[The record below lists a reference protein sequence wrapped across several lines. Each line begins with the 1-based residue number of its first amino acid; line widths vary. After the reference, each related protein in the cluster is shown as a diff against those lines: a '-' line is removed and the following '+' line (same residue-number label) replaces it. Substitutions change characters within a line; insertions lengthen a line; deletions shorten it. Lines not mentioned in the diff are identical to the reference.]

1 MVQQLLPAGVSLL
14 TQPAP
19 EVLLRAALLAPQL
32 LTGLVGV
39 KVTEVRGEGIVG
51 FELLLT
57 DHTDVLQVLEI
68 FLEILVVPLAAAAV
82 GLAVELEFVFL
93 KQLELRETD
102 LRNDNISVLNILSSQ
117 TLSMSLTLQISQ
129 VLMLPD
135 FLFPACVMLTVCV
148 CI

>member
-1 MVQQLLPAGVSLL
+1 METVDVVQQLLPAGVSLL

-68 FLEILVVPLAAAAV
+68 FLEILVVPLTAAAV
-82 GLAVELEFVFL
+82 SLAVELEFVFL
-93 KQLELRETD
+93 KQLELREAH
-102 LRNDNISVLNILSSQ
+102 LRRNGNI
-117 TLSMSLTLQISQ
+117 
-129 VLMLPD
+129 
-135 FLFPACVMLTVCV
+135 
-148 CI
+148 